1 MFLWST
7 FVIAQSDLALIDA
20 EGNQA
25 YCPGTE
31 ISVVTEFNIFDPNN
45 NSISEFYIQISE
57 GYERGTDNLKLSNP
71 SSHPNIIVTS
81 FDEQQGKIGL
91 FPRTGDSMDYDEL
104 IAAVKDV
111 VYWNTETNVSG
122 ERVFSLTLGSANY
135 LPSTGHYYKFIPSIG
150 ITWQAA
156 KIEAESLNYY
166 GLQGYLATI
175 LSNDEAILSGEQA
188 EGAGWIGGSDAEVE
202 GVWRWVTGPE
212 SLSAD
217 NIFWNGG
224 INGSAPAGKFSFW
237 NTNEPNNL
245 DDEDYAHVTAP
256 GVGIPG
262 SWNDL
267 SNVGSVEGDYQPKG
281 FIVEYGGMPGDPE
294 LDLSESTRIYIPKIT
309 ETGGAERCGSGVL
322 NLSASANSGEVYW
335 FESMESTTPL
345 HIGEN
350 YSPDLTQSKTFY
362 VLASEDADCFS
373 GIRIEIPAVVHP
385 IPEINEIVELKN
397 CDEDGNSDGYTNF
410 NLNLVYGLLDIS
422 LPGGGDPP
430 PPPMVNLSFF
440 LNKVDAENDINEIP
454 PSPFNNRTS
463 SIVYC
468 RVESNQGC
476 YRIAQINLT
485 VSAPSPIEP
494 GYYYS
499 LTACDTDNNNDGF
512 FSFNL
517 SEATQPILDQAPIGQ
532 DLRVKYYANAED
544 AQLEMNELPQTNFV
558 NTVAFEQSIFV
569 RIESADHADC
579 IGIGEYLKLIVNPIP
594 EFKVKPAFILCLTIG
609 SVEIETYDSQGDYI
623 YQWYNDA
630 GTLIGTGSSIKMSSP
645 GNYKVIAASDK
656 NCTSKERNFV
666 IKESDQPNLAPR
678 DIQVKDNSNNNS
690 ITIVK
695 ENLGVGDY
703 RFALDNGPFQ
713 VENIFEF
720 VEAGL
725 HLVRVKDQNG
735 CGEASLEVSVI
746 GFPKF
751 FTPNNDGFNDFWQ
764 VDGIKF
770 QPNSTIQI
778 FDRFGKLLFTLKGDQ
793 KGWDGSYQGI
803 EMPSSDYW
811 YVGNLEDGRVVKGH
825 FSLIRSD
832 KR

>member
-1 MFLWST
+1 MFFWST
-7 FVIAQSDLALIDA
+7 FAIAQNDVATIEA

-25 YCPGTE
+25 YCPTTE
-31 ISVVTEFNIFDPNN
+31 IPVVTDFNIFDPNN

-71 SSHPNIIVTS
+71 SSHPNIIATP
-81 FDEQQGKIGL
+81 FDVQQGKFGL
-91 FPRTGDSMDYDEL
+91 FPKTGDSMDYDEL

-111 VYWNTETNVSG
+111 VYWNTQVDVQG

-156 KIEAESLNYY
+156 RVEAESLNYY

-175 LSNDEAILSGEQA
+175 LSQDEAVLSGEQA

-212 SLSAD
+212 SLTAD

-224 INGSAPAGKFSFW
+224 INGSTPAGKFAFW

-245 DDEDYAHVTAP
+245 GDEDYAHVTAP
-256 GVGIPG
+256 GVGVPG

-267 SNVGSVEGDYQPKG
+267 SNVGSAEGDYQPKG

-309 ETGGAERCGSGVL
+309 DSSGSERCGDGVL
-322 NLSASANSGEVYW
+322 NLTASASSGEVYW
-335 FESMESTTPL
+335 FESLESATPI
-345 HIGEN
+345 HTGDN
-350 YSPDLTQSKTFY
+350 YSPDLSASKTYY
-362 VLASEDADCFS
+362 VLASEDADCHA
-373 GIRIEIPAVVHP
+373 GIRTEVFAVVHP
-385 IPEINEIVELKN
+385 NPDINDIVALKN
-397 CDEDGNSDGYTNF
+397 CDEDGNTDGFTDF
-410 NLNLVYGLLDIS
+410 NLNQANALIFIPS
-422 LPGGGDPP
+422 GGGDDPP
-430 PPPMVNLSFF
+430 AFGYYLSRS
-440 LNKVDAENDINEIP
+440 DAENDVNEIP

-463 SIVYC
+463 SVVYC

-476 YRIAQINLT
+476 FRISQVNLS

-494 GYYYS
+494 GYFYS
-499 LTACDTDNNNDGF
+499 LITCDTDNKNDGF

-517 SEATQPILDQAPIGQ
+517 SEATQPILDQAPSGQ
-532 DLRVKYYANAED
+532 DLRVKYYVNAED
-544 AQLEMNELPQTNFV
+544 AQLEMNELPQENFV
-558 NTVAFEQSIFV
+558 NTIAFEQSIFV
-569 RIESADHADC
+569 RIESADNADC
-579 IGIGEYLKLIVNPIP
+579 IGIGEYLKLVVNPLP
-594 EFKVKPAFILCLTIG
+594 EFKVKQEFILCLNIG
-609 SVEIETYDSQGDYI
+609 SILVETFDPQGDYI
-623 YQWYNDA
+623 YQWFNDQ
-630 GTLIGTGSSIKMSSP
+630 GTLIGSGPTIDLSSP
-645 GNYKVIAASDK
+645 GNYTVIATSDQ
-656 NCTSKERNFV
+656 NCKSKVRNFV
-666 IKESDQPNLAPR
+666 VKESDRPNLTAN
-678 DIQVKDNSNNNS
+678 DIQVEDNRNNNT
-690 ITIVK
+690 ITVLTA
-695 ENLGVGDY
+695 NLGVGDY

-725 HLVRVKDQNG
+725 HIVRVRDRNG
-735 CGEASLEVSVI
+735 CGEANIEVSVI

-764 VDGIKF
+764 VEGIEF
-770 QPNSTIQI
+770 QPNSTINI
-778 FDRFGKLLFTLKGDQ
+778 FDRFGKLLFILNGDQ

-803 EMPSSDYW
+803 EMPSTDYW

-825 FSLIRSD
+825 FSLIRSE

>member
-7 FVIAQSDLALIDA
+7 FTIAQNDVASIIA
-20 EGNQA
+20 EGDQP
-25 YCPGTE
+25 YCPTTE
-31 ISVVTEFNIFDPNN
+31 IPVVTEFNIFDPNN

-57 GYERGTDNLKLSNP
+57 GYERGTDQLKLSNP
-71 SSHPNIIVTS
+71 SSHPNILATP
-81 FDEQQGKIGL
+81 FDVQQGKIRL
-91 FPRTGDSMDYDEL
+91 YPKTGDSMDYDEL

-111 VYWNTETNVSG
+111 VYWNTEVDVQG

-135 LPSTGHYYKFIPSIG
+135 LPSTGHYYKFVPSIG

-156 KIEAESLNYY
+156 RVEAESLNYY

-175 LSNDEAILSGEQA
+175 LSQDEAVLSGEQA

-212 SLSAD
+212 SLTAD

-224 INGSAPAGKFSFW
+224 INGSTPAGKFAFW

-245 DDEDYAHVTAP
+245 GDEDYAHVTAP
-256 GVGIPG
+256 GVGVPG

-267 SNVGSVEGDYQPKG
+267 SNVGSAEGDYQPKG

-309 ETGGAERCGSGVL
+309 ATSGAERCGSGVL
-322 NLSASANSGEVYW
+322 NLSASASFGEVYW
-335 FESMESTTPL
+335 FESMESTTPVYT
-345 HIGEN
+345 GED

-362 VLASEDADCFS
+362 VLASEDADCFN
-373 GIRIEIPAVVHP
+373 GIRTEILAVVDP

-397 CDEDGNSDGYTNF
+397 CDEDGNTDGYTDF

-430 PPPMVNLSFF
+430 PPPMVNLSYF
-440 LNKVDAENDINEIP
+440 LNKVDAENDINEIQ

-463 SIVYC
+463 SVVYC

-476 YRIAQINLT
+476 FRISQINLS

-494 GYYYS
+494 GYFYS
-499 LTACDTDNNNDGF
+499 LVACDTDNKNDGF

-532 DLRVKYYANAED
+532 NLQVKYFENLED
-544 AQLEMNELPQTNFV
+544 ALLVINELPQSGYV
-558 NTVAFEQSIFV
+558 NTQSFEQTIYV
-569 RIESADHADC
+569 RIESEDNTDC
-579 IGIGEYLKLIVNPIP
+579 IGIGEYLKLFVNPLP
-594 EFKVKPAFILCLTIG
+594 EFKVKSQFILCLNFG
-609 SVEIETYDSQGDYI
+609 SVLIETYDPQGDYSF
-623 YQWYNDA
+623 QWFNDQN
-630 GTLIGTGSSIKMSSP
+630 TLIGSGPTIELSNP
-645 GNYKVIAASDK
+645 GNYSVIASSDK
-656 NCTSKERNFV
+656 NCTSKVRNFAV
-666 IKESDQPNLAPR
+666 KASDQPNLTPN
-678 DIQVKDNSNNNS
+678 DIQVEDNSNNNT
-690 ITIVK
+690 ITILK
-695 ENLGVGDY
+695 DNLGVGDY

-725 HLVRVKDQNG
+725 HTVHVRDRNG
-735 CGEASLEVSVI
+735 CGEANLEVSVI

-751 FTPNNDGFNDFWQ
+751 FTPNNDGFYDFWQ
-764 VDGIKF
+764 VEGIEF
-770 QPNSTIQI
+770 QPNSTIHI
-778 FDRFGKLLFTLKGDQ
+778 FDRFGKLVCTLKGDQ
-793 KGWDGSYQGI
+793 KGWDGSYMGI

-825 FSLIRSD
+825 FSLIRSE
-832 KR
+832 K